1 MQATGKKSG
10 RGYSGRVVPVIALS
24 LVVLAGC
31 MQAALVSSRTVDG
44 EALGSLGAER
54 FNAAHIKTGG
64 GSDEEILHAFVLY
77 RDDVAVRFPKPP
89 GTLPRMTIPEALAA
103 YQKAMYR
110 SRVAVGS
117 MTREFRVDGRVVAYA
132 IQDIRMDVDLWRDGS
147 PPESGRLILILNYA
161 DTRKEGDDASGLTH

>member
-1 MQATGKKSG
+1 MRKGK
-10 RGYSGRVVPVIALS
+10 RVEYLYA
-24 LVVLAGC
+24 AGTTAC
-31 MQAALVSSRTVDG
+31 AQL
-44 EALGSLGAER
+44 
-54 FNAAHIKTGG
+54 

-77 RDDVAVRFPKPP
+77 RDGVAVRFPKPP

-103 YQKAMYR
+103 YQNVIYR

-147 PPESGRLILILNYA
+147 PPESGRLTLILNYA